1 MKLSAVIITFNEEKN
16 IERCILSL
24 AGFCNEIIVV
34 DSFSTDSTK
43 EICAKFPQVQFYEHK
58 WEGYSQQKNYAHTLV
73 HNNYI
78 LSIDADEALSKQLQG
93 SISKIKET
101 IYKTQTNAI
110 AFSVSRITNYCGHWI
125 HHCGWYP
132 DIKIRIFHKDTLWQG
147 TIHERLSFVG
157 ENTKIIRLKGDLLHY
172 SYHSIKD
179 HLQQIDKFTALTSQ
193 EAYNKGKRVSFL
205 GMITLSKW
213 KFIRDYIFKGGFL
226 DGYAGYQVCKLSA
239 FATYLKYARLREYY
253 K

>member
-1 MKLSAVIITFNEEKN
+1 MKLSAVIITFNEQKN

-24 AGFCNEIIVV
+24 EGVCDEIIVV

-43 EICAKFPQVQFYEHK
+43 EICAQFPQVQFYEHK
-58 WEGYSQQKNYAHTLV
+58 WEGYSEQKNYAHTLV
-73 HNNYI
+73 HNDYI
-78 LSIDADEALSKQLQG
+78 LSIDADEALSQQLKQSILQ
-93 SISKIKET
+93 IKET
-101 IYKTQTNAI
+101 STQNQTKAI
-110 AFSVSRITNYCGHWI
+110 AFSVSRLTNYCGHWI

-132 DIKIRIFHKDTLWQG
+132 DIKIRIFHKSTLWQG
-147 TIHERLSFVG
+147 TIHEILSFAS
-157 ENTKIIRLKGDLLHY
+157 ENPKIIRLEGDLLHY
-172 SYHSIKD
+172 SYHSITD

-193 EAYNKGKRVSFL
+193 EAYNKGKKVSVL
-205 GMITLSKW
+205 GMIARSKW

-226 DGYAGYQVCKLSA
+226 DGHAGYQVCKLSA